1 MITPAEFYDYLK
13 GDGKARNIAWM
24 WTRFN
29 NQRRQKIEEWKELRN
44 YLFATDTS
52 TTTNQTLP
60 WKNSTT
66 RPKLTQL
73 RDNLHANYISA
84 LFPNDNWFKWEGHT
98 FDDAVRRKS
107 QVIESYMVSKTRQ
120 AGFKSE
126 AGKLVLDFIDYGNAF
141 ATVVSENRVK
151 QLPDGSTTT
160 EYVGPRIVRV
170 SPLDIVFDANSQSF
184 DDSFKIVRSI
194 KTIGEIYAMA
204 EDEPDNTYLW
214 DALKKRELI
223 QKNMGVYSIE
233 DQDKAEGILIDGFG
247 NLSEYYQ
254 SGTVELLEFW
264 GDIHDSTTGEM
275 QRNRVI
281 TIMDRAHVIRDEKI
295 NNFLGRAPYFHVS
308 WRQRPDNLW
317 GMGPLDNLVGMQYR
331 IDHLENL
338 KADAMDFLVHPP
350 LKIKGEVEEF
360 QWAPG
365 VHIHIDEQGDVTEL
379 AQNMSSVAL
388 ANNEIAMIE
397 SEMEMFAGA
406 PREAMGIRTAGE
418 KTAFEVQQLQNAAG
432 RIFQEK
438 ITLFERELV
447 EPVLNAMLE
456 TTLRNMTES
465 EVVGATNDELGG
477 MVFRTVTRDDLA
489 ANGLLRPMGA
499 RHYAA
504 QAQLLSNL
512 NMLYSGALGQAI
524 SPHVSSLQLAKLVE
538 DSLGLEKYKLISP
551 NIAIAEAQQAAALA
565 GQAQE
570 DLAVAQATPTEGQ
583 G

>member
-1 MITPAEFYDYLK
+1 MITPVEFYDCVK
-13 GDGKARNIAWM
+13 GSDEARHVAWM
-24 WTRFN
+24 WDRFN

-52 TTTNQTLP
+52 TTTNSTLP

-98 FDDAVRRKS
+98 VDDATTKKART
-107 QVIESYMVSKTRQ
+107 IESYMVSKTRQ
-120 AGFKSE
+120 ANFKTE
-126 AGKLVLDFIDYGNAF
+126 ASKLLLDFIDYGNTF
-141 ATVVSENRVK
+141 ATVIAENRVK
-151 QLPDGSTTT
+151 ELPDGSTTT
-160 EYVGPRIVRV
+160 EYVGPRLVRI
-170 SPLDIVFDANSQSF
+170 SPLDIVFDANASSF
-184 DDSFKIVRSI
+184 NDSFKIVRSLR
-194 KTIGEIYAMA
+194 TIGDLRTMA
-204 EDEPDNTYLW
+204 QDEPDNAYLI
-214 DALKKRELI
+214 DALNKRELI
-223 QKNMGVYSIE
+223 HRNMGTYSIE

-254 SGTVELLEFW
+254 SGTVEILELW
-264 GDIHDSTTGEM
+264 GDIHDPVSGEL
-275 QRNRVI
+275 QRNMVI
-281 TIMDRAHVIRDEKI
+281 TVIDRAHVIRKEKI
-295 NNFLGRAPYFHVS
+295 NNYLGAAPFFHVG
-308 WRQRPDNLW
+308 WRTRPDNLW
-317 GMGPLDNLVGMQYR
+317 AMGALDNLVGMQYR

-365 VHIHIDEQGDVTEL
+365 AHIHIDEDGDVVEMAL
-379 AQNMSSVAL
+379 NMSSVAL
-388 ANNEIAMIE
+388 TNNEIMGIE
-397 SEMEMFAGA
+397 AEMELFAGA
-406 PREAMGIRTAGE
+406 PREAMGVRTAGE
-418 KTAFEVQQLQNAAG
+418 KTAFEVQQLQNASG

-438 ITLFERELV
+438 ITVFERELI

-465 EVVGATNDELGG
+465 VIVGTTNDDLGG
-477 MVFRTVTRDDLA
+477 MVFRTITRDDLA
-489 ANGLLRPMGA
+489 ANGLLRPTGA

-504 QAQLLSNL
+504 QAQLMSNL
-512 NMLYSGALGQAI
+512 NMLYSGALGQIIA
-524 SPHVSSLQLAKLVE
+524 PHVSTLQMAKLVE
-538 DSLGLEKYKLISP
+538 DALGLDKYNLISP
-551 NIAIAEAQQAAALA
+551 NIAIAEAQEAQALA

-570 DLAVAQATPTEGQ
+570 DLAVAQSTPVEGQ